1 MNNKVLALVVASILT
16 VFSAISMMAN
26 GQPAGVPPAGV
37 PQDQAAPAA
46 SEAKPAKVAPMKA
59 AAVETLSG
67 TISTVDAE
75 KKLVVVTGPN
85 GVPYNFTV
93 SGGTKITV
101 GGNKAKLSDLQTGKQ
116 ASVSFVPAKKR
127 GNLAKSIEVS

>member
-26 GQPAGVPPAGV
+26 GQPAGM

-46 SEAKPAKVAPMKA
+46 SEAKPAKAAPMKA
-59 AAVETLSG
+59 AAAETLSG
-67 TISTVDAE
+67 TIASVDAE
-75 KKLVVVTGPN
+75 KKLVVVTGSN

-93 SGGTKITV
+93 SGSTKITV
-101 GGNKAKLSDLQTGKQ
+101 GGSKAKLSDLQTGKQ

-127 GNLAKSIEVS
+127 GNLAKSIDVS